1 MFENLL
7 KLVQE
12 NAGDAI
18 INNPSIPNQH
28 NDAAIQTASTGIFD
42 HLKNMASNGGL
53 ENVVSMFNSG
63 KVDSN
68 ALSGLSN
75 NVAGNLME
83 KFGINGEQAGSI
95 VQNLIPKVMG
105 QLVNKTNDPKDSSF
119 DLQGIIGAIGGA
131 EGGLGGV
138 MNNLKGLF

>member
-12 NAGDAI
+12 NAGEAI

-28 NDAAIQTASTGIFD
+28 NEAAIETASSGIFD
-42 HLKNMASNGGL
+42 HLKGLAANGGL
-53 ENVVSMFNSG
+53 ESVVSMFSG
-63 KVDSN
+63 GQTDPN
-68 ALSGLSN
+68 ALSGMSN
-75 NVAGNLME
+75 NIAGNLMQ
-83 KFGINGEQAGSI
+83 KFGIDGAQAQSV

-105 QLVNKTNDPKDSSF
+105 QLVNKTNDPQDNSF
-119 DLQGIIGAIGGA
+119 DLQGIIGAIGGS

-138 MNNLKGLF
+138 MSQLKGLF

>member
-18 INNPSIPNQH
+18 INNPSIPNEH
-28 NDAAIQTASTGIFD
+28 NHAAIQTASSGIFD

-63 KVDSN
+63 KVDTN

-105 QLVNKTNDPKDSSF
+105 QLVNKTNDPQDNSF

>member
-1 MFENLL
+1 
-7 KLVQE
+7 
-12 NAGDAI
+12 
-18 INNPSIPNQH
+18 
-28 NDAAIQTASTGIFD
+28 
-42 HLKNMASNGGL
+42 MASNGGL

-83 KFGINGEQAGSI
+83 KFGINGDQAGSI

-105 QLVNKTNDPKDSSF
+105 QLVNKTNDPQDSSF